1 MTHLGGGSVPAEVL
15 CVGVEAHVVSLA
27 LGSGGAERQTVTVP
41 LDFLH
46 LQHTAHSGCPPS
58 SQPAHTS
65 KGTIRASFPT
75 VCDEN
80 SLETGKC
87 LCGSAE

>member
-15 CVGVEAHVVSLA
+15 CVGVEAHIVSLA
-27 LGSGGAERQTVTVP
+27 LGPGGAERQTVTVP

-46 LQHTAHSGCPPS
+46 LQHTAHAGFRPS
-58 SQPAHTS
+58 PKPAHYL
-65 KGTIRASFPT
+65 KDTICAFFPI

-80 SLETGKC
+80 
-87 LCGSAE
+87 